1 MAVTIF
7 RCSSPSVSG
16 ISNSLSRDYDHYLIT
31 SVQYIF
37 LIFPLNYLCSLFRHL
52 MNRRNV
58 SEGEE
63 KLGEEE
69 HTYDGSDE
77 DQTILYNSTVS
88 RSPPPHQRVRL
99 CMKRAERTTVDPSSK
114 SMVKD
119 LTFPSSPGWSSVT
132 LPNLSHFLLS
142 LSLTTTLSP
151 KLKASLLPR
160 TFLRALF
167 W

>member
-1 MAVTIF
+1 MRTDKDTLHIVY
-7 RCSSPSVSG
+7 V
-16 ISNSLSRDYDHYLIT
+16 LIRIIQNCQEAPPY
-31 SVQYIF
+31 VNKLILVKKNILMKIKQYH
-37 LIFPLNYLCSLFRHL
+37 N
-52 MNRRNV
+52 
-58 SEGEE
+58 
-63 KLGEEE
+63 
-69 HTYDGSDE
+69 
-77 DQTILYNSTVS
+77 NSTVQ

-151 KLKASLLPR
+151 KLKASLLQR

-167 W
+167 LIYL